1 MSDNIRKIIT
11 DAITRMLAR
20 REHAQSEIIRK
31 LTEKGFELSDFLS
44 ILEEFVEAGIQSDS
58 RYADMRL
65 RACVSKGQGF
75 LRIKRDLM
83 LTKVSESDIEQAF
96 RDNDVDWFE
105 LALQV
110 KVKRFGDAV
119 ARDLN
124 LKQKQIR
131 FLQYRGFDH
140 EQIQYALNPH

>member
-65 RACVSKGQGF
+65 RSCVSKGQGF

-119 ARDLN
+119 ERDLN
-124 LKQKQIR
+124 LKHKQIR

>member
-119 ARDLN
+119 ERDLK